1 MPINRDLP
9 AGMPSR
15 REATGSGALV
25 AARPRQPT
33 GQNVV
38 RFIAREEQLHQAR
51 QYARANETTTN
62 RTVWEAKQNLRSG
75 SGARTQQ
82 RQQCVRRSASAG
94 CLEMLTLDC
103 NMNRLGEELELV
115 NKELLAVRHDR
126 LKKYYDACYNEYVN
140 CDDMHGLS
148 GRDEV

>member
-15 REATGSGALV
+15 REAASSGALV

-82 RQQCVRRSASAG
+82 RQQCVGHSAWI
-94 CLEMLTLDC
+94 C
-103 NMNRLGEELELV
+103 
-115 NKELLAVRHDR
+115 
-126 LKKYYDACYNEYVN
+126 
-140 CDDMHGLS
+140 
-148 GRDEV
+148 

>member
-15 REATGSGALV
+15 REAAGSGALV

-51 QYARANETTTN
+51 QYARANESAAS
-62 RTVWEAKQNLRSG
+62 RTRWEEKQNLRAG
-75 SGARTQQ
+75 SGARAQQ
-82 RQQCVRRSASAG
+82 RQQCVRNW
-94 CLEMLTLDC
+94 EMARLTRDSDT
-103 NMNRLGEELELV
+103 GGVITLV
-115 NKELLAVRHDR
+115 
-126 LKKYYDACYNEYVN
+126 
-140 CDDMHGLS
+140 
-148 GRDEV
+148 